1 MAGARGTPSAT
12 AVGGAARPREPLSR
26 DRIVEAAVRIMDR
39 EGLDAVSMRRL
50 GRELGVEAMSLYNHV
65 EDKDDILVGILEAVL
80 SELEVPTEGEPLA
93 RLRRAAVNF
102 RAVLLR
108 HPGAIPLF
116 AEQRRTI
123 ARERILRPVEAAL
136 AALREAGLS
145 PEDAVHGYRA
155 LVGYVLGYVAQEVA
169 GIFTRPEAFGLP
181 PEQVAAALPAS
192 ELPTLVALLPEMAR
206 CDPDEDFEFGLDLL
220 LGGLRERAARRRPGA
235 GIGRGR
241 GRRR

>member
-1 MAGARGTPSAT
+1 MAGTREARARSEL
-12 AVGGAARPREPLSR
+12 ARPARPTREPLSR
-26 DRIVEAAVRIMDR
+26 ARIVEAALRIMDR
-39 EGLDAVSMRRL
+39 EGLEAVTMRRL

-65 EDKDDILVGILEAVL
+65 EDKDDVLVGILEAVL
-80 SELEVPTEGEPLA
+80 SELRIPTQGEPFA
-93 RLRRAAVNF
+93 RLRRAALDF

-108 HPGAIPLF
+108 HPGVLPLF

-123 ARERILRPVEAAL
+123 AREPILRPVEAAL

-145 PEDAVHGYRA
+145 PEEAVHGYRA

-181 PEQVAAALPAS
+181 PEQVAAALPAAGF
-192 ELPTLVALLPEMAR
+192 PTLVELLPEMVR

-220 LGGLRERAARRRPGA
+220 LRGLRERA
-235 GIGRGR
+235 GRGQH
-241 GRRR
+241 RR